1 MNSLAEESLEIIK
14 TELPGVLLIKP
25 RVFNDTRGFFYE
37 SYRHDRLE
45 ELGITETFV
54 QDNHSRSARGTLRG
68 LHYQLRHP
76 QAKICR
82 VVSGE
87 VLDVAVDIRRGS
99 PSFGNSVS
107 AVLSA
112 ENKSSIFIPAGFAH
126 GFLVLSDSADFLYK
140 CTDYYYPDDQFG
152 IVWND
157 PALDIP
163 WGIANPLLSDKDRR
177 HVALAKTP
185 VQNLPIYQAG
195 TR

>member
-1 MNSLAEESLEIIK
+1 MNSLAKESLEIIQ
-14 TELPGVLLIKP
+14 TELPGVLLIRP
-25 RVFNDTRGFFYE
+25 QVFNDARGFFYE
-37 SYRHDRLE
+37 SYRQDRLA

-99 PSFGNSVS
+99 PSFGKSVR

-140 CTDYYYPDDQFG
+140 CTDYYYADDQWG
-152 IVWND
+152 IAWND
-157 PALDIP
+157 PELDIH
-163 WGIANPLLSDKDRR
+163 WGIADPLLSEKDRR
-177 HVALAKTP
+177 HLPLSQTP
-185 VQNLPIYQAG
+185 IENLPALEVKS
-195 TR
+195 R

>member
-1 MNSLAEESLEIIK
+1 MKSLAEESLEIIQ
-14 TELPGVLLIKP
+14 TELPGVLLIRP
-25 RVFNDTRGFFYE
+25 QVFNDARGFFYE
-37 SYRHDRLE
+37 SYRQDRLT

-99 PSFGNSVS
+99 PSFGKSVR

-140 CTDYYYPDDQFG
+140 CTDYYYADDQWG
-152 IVWND
+152 IAWND
-157 PALDIP
+157 PELDIH
-163 WGIANPLLSDKDRR
+163 WGIADPLLSERDRR
-177 HVALAKTP
+177 HLPLSKTP
-185 VQNLPIYQAG
+185 IENLPTLEVKSG
-195 TR
+195 

>member
-25 RVFNDTRGFFYE
+25 QVFNDARGFFYE
-37 SYRHDRLE
+37 SYRQDRLVE
-45 ELGITETFV
+45 SGITETFV

-99 PSFGNSVS
+99 PSFGKSVS

-112 ENKSSIFIPAGFAH
+112 EYKSSIFIPAGFAH

-140 CTDYYYPDDQFG
+140 CTDYYYADDQWG
-152 IVWND
+152 IAWND
-157 PALDIP
+157 PELDIH
-163 WGIANPLLSDKDRR
+163 WGIADPLLSERDRR
-177 HVALAKTP
+177 HLPLSKTP
-185 VQNLPIYQAG
+185 IENLPALEVKS
-195 TR
+195 R